1 MPTPRRSRHVRCR
14 WCGIILGG
22 WLPIPN
28 RPESSML
35 LYHLGADH
43 LAEARPYLQRMN
55 TTEDI
60 DVVVMEIFERV
71 EAPGSTGAPPPLTPP
86 RPPAR

>member
-1 MPTPRRSRHVRCR
+1 MTIPPSRQRSRYVRCR

-43 LAEARPYLQRMN
+43 LEQAKPYLQRMN
-55 TTEDI
+55 TTDDI
-60 DVVVMEIFERV
+60 DVVVMEIFERIEGPQV
-71 EAPGSTGAPPPLTPP
+71 AGIDAYPP
-86 RPPAR
+86 

>member
-1 MPTPRRSRHVRCR
+1 MESSQRSMSRSRYVRCR
-14 WCGIILGG
+14 WCGLILAG

-28 RPESSML
+28 KPESSML

-55 TTEDI
+55 TTDDI
-60 DVVVMEIFERV
+60 DVVVMEIFEQV
-71 EAPGSTGAPPPLTPP
+71 EGP
-86 RPPAR
+86 

>member
-1 MPTPRRSRHVRCR
+1 MESPQRPMSRSRHVRCR
-14 WCGIILGG
+14 WCGLILAG

-28 RPESSML
+28 KPESSML

-55 TTEDI
+55 TTDDI
-60 DVVVMEIFERV
+60 DVVVMEIFEQV
-71 EAPGSTGAPPPLTPP
+71 EGP
-86 RPPAR
+86 